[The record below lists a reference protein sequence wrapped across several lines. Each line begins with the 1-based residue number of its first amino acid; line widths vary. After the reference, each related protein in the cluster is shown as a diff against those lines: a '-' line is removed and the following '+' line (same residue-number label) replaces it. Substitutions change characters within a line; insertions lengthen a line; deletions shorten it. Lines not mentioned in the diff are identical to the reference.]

1 MLKLLA
7 FLFAC
12 AAFIA
17 DVSAQQPILI
27 LDRAPT
33 AESVQSLGL
42 TKRTDA
48 FIADDFVIGAAK
60 EDWIID
66 RIRLWA
72 VADP

>member
-12 AAFIA
+12 AAFVA
-17 DVSAQQPILI
+17 DISAQQILI